1 MKKSIIVMMATALI
15 FSLNLFGETGAK
27 GCKHDEMMKNCTKE
41 MMHENK
47 CDHEG
52 EPCTEECKTKVKM
65 KCDHPKDE
73 ACTEECKHETM
84 MKDHDCKPDC
94 TMPCCVEKNAQ
105 KCDHKDGEACTD
117 KCKHEEV
124 KMSCKPKAEEK
135 SCHKK

>member
-1 MKKSIIVMMATALI
+1 MKKSIIVMMATALV

-41 MMHENK
+41 MMHEN
-47 CDHEG
+47 
-52 EPCTEECKTKVKM
+52 